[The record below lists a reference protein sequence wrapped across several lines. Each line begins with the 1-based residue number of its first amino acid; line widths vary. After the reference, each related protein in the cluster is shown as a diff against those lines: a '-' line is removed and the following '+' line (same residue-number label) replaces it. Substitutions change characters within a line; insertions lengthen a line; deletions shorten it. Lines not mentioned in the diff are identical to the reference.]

1 MWNTNRFGFPFGTL
15 TANVV
20 GTCIYAGATLLLQG
34 TAPAAGPGVCAV
46 VGAVTNGFAGPTLST
61 NPQRHPSHSPNLSPL
76 RSFFQAA

>member
-46 VGAVTNGFAGPTLST
+46 VGAVTNGFAGASLVPEL
-61 NPQRHPSHSPNLSPL
+61 RAIPS
-76 RSFFQAA
+76 